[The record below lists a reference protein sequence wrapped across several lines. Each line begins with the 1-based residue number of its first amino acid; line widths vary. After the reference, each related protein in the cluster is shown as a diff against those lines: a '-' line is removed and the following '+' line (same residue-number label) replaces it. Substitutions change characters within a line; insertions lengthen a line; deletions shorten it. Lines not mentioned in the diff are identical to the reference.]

1 MTRSR
6 QLFLRSRLELAA
18 ELEQNAPRDPFPAES
33 KREQV
38 YFFSLLFI
46 NLPFAFIYVPTYH
59 FVKLTNGQA
68 AANRYTP
75 ESLLKT
81 KVPNE
86 DNEADDEDDKWN
98 GRMLEQDKQTKAR
111 IEPVL
116 TKMGEMQIKMD
127 ELQAKVDRIQAE
139 NKQMQEE
146 NEARMKQMQAEN
158 EARMKQMQAENE
170 ASTKETQRKLD
181 AIFDCVS
188 KSRG

>member
-18 ELEQNAPRDPFPAES
+18 ELEQNAPRNPDEAES
-33 KREQV
+33 KREKV
-38 YFFSLLFI
+38 YYFSLCFI
-46 NLPFAFIYVPTYH
+46 NLPFAFIYVPTYF
-59 FVKLTNGQA
+59 FVYFTSGKA
-68 AANRYTP
+68 AAERCTAD
-75 ESLLKT
+75 SLLKT
-81 KVPNE
+81 SVPSE
-86 DNEADDEDDKWN
+86 DDDNDDKWN
-98 GRMLEQDKQTKAR
+98 GRMLEQDKRTKAR

-158 EARMKQMQAENE
+158 EA
-170 ASTKETQRKLD
+170 STKETQRKLD